1 MPHKITEGK
10 ISKVPNMF
18 LITQNL
24 KNVYFE
30 GLTVIDYI
38 YLVVFFLKKMFI
50 AFL

>member
-1 MPHKITEGK
+1 MLHKITEGK

-30 GLTVIDYI
+30 GLTVI
-38 YLVVFFLKKMFI
+38 YLVVFLKKLI
-50 AFL
+50 YLSAF